1 MNEIVLLVGA
11 VAVAWIIFMIIFG
24 AIKKTFGLII
34 NGVIGVI
41 LLAIFNFF
49 GASFGLTIGINLF
62 TALIAGIFGVPG
74 VIIMAIFKL
83 FF

>member
-1 MNEIVLLVGA
+1 
-11 VAVAWIIFMIIFG
+11 MIIFG

-62 TALIAGIFGVPG
+62 TALVAGIFGVPG